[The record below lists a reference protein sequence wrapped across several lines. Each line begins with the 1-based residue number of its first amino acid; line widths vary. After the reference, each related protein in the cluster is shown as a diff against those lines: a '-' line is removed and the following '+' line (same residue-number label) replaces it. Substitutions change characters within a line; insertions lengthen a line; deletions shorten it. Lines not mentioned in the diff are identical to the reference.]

1 MHHNNKQRNK
11 MTNKNINS
19 ETLENQYLN
28 YLLETRNYFYNQKD
42 YKTTDKITKQIE
54 DLLNL

>member
-1 MHHNNKQRNK
+1 
-11 MTNKNINS
+11 MTNQNINS

-28 YLLETRNYFYNQKD
+28 YLLETRNYFYNKGD

-54 DLLNL
+54 ALINI